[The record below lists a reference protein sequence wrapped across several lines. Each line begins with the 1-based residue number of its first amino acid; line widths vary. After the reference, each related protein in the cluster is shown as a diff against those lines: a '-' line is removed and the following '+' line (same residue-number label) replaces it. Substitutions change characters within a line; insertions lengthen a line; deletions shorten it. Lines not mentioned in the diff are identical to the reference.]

1 MLGSAALY
9 LAKIHGRQN
18 EEFLM
23 NFKTD
28 VEAEALLARYFAVR
42 RKGYSDMQ
50 IDEGRRLHYWYLL
63 QRREDV

>member
-1 MLGSAALY
+1 
-9 LAKIHGRQN
+9 
-18 EEFLM
+18 M